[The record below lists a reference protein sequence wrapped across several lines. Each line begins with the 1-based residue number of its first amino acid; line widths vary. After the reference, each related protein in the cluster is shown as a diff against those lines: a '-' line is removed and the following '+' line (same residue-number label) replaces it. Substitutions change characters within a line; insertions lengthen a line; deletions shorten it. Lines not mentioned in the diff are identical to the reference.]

1 MAKKPTPTPSDEAQQ
16 RQSRKEIL
24 IARKHE
30 RQLRNVRIAVLAIF
44 ALIAVVI
51 GVALVNELLITPGR
65 AVATVSDTQ
74 ISLREWEERV
84 KFERAQRIIFLE
96 NQLEAFGGDVGIVQ
110 QFAGNII
117 NELFEPET
125 MGQNAI
131 NAMANEVIM
140 CRALQ
145 ERGIEITDADIQ
157 NRIGESYAFY
167 GEGISPTQQP
177 SPIATIQPTP
187 SLTPIPTAVITD
199 VVPTLTPFPT
209 PTLGPTQTPL
219 PTPTPVS
226 EAEFQTQFS
235 DFMTQLTGLGVSE
248 ATYRSVVRAQLCNE
262 RLTEVLTE
270 EQGVSRMAEQASIFV
285 IQAATEESANEMQAL
300 AESEGFLTAWNTISS
315 RPDDPAATEQPETN
329 AYELLW
335 RTQANLATSL
345 GTEISAAAFDLD
357 VETPSD
363 IIVVENSD
371 GTSSYFLIM
380 VSGREER
387 ELSASDFQTRQSE
400 TLQAFVDEQLTGN
413 LQINDMWRGRVP
425 TLPALDP
432 KFLAAP
438 TPTPAVQD
446 VAPTVA
452 P

>member
-1 MAKKPTPTPSDEAQQ
+1 MAKKPTTTPNDEAQQ

-30 RQLRNVRIAVLAIF
+30 RQLRNVRIAVLSIF

-51 GVALVNELLITPGR
+51 GVALVNELIITPGR
-65 AVATVSDTQ
+65 AVATVNDTQ
-74 ISLREWEERV
+74 ITLREWEDRV

-96 NQLEAFGGDVGIVQ
+96 NQLEAFDGDVGIVQ

-117 NELFEPET
+117 NELFDPQT

-157 NRIGESYAFY
+157 NRIGESYSFY

-177 SPIATIQPTP
+177 SPSATVQPTP

-209 PTLGPTQTPL
+209 PTLGPTQTPF

-235 DFMTQLTGLGVSE
+235 DFMSQLTGLGVSE

-357 VETPSD
+357 IETPSD
-363 IIVVENSD
+363 IIVVENND

-400 TLQAFVDEQLTGN
+400 ALQAFVDEQLTGN

-446 VAPTVA
+446 VAPTAA